1 MTLPIV
7 LAAVAGLLVLIA
19 LLQPLAER
27 LQVPPSVILATVG
40 ILIGAVA
47 AFIFYSPTASALDGV
62 ARVFVEL
69 PITADTFLY
78 VFLPVLLFQ
87 TSLSLDV
94 RRLADDAAPV
104 LMLAVVAVLVAT
116 LAIGFALAPVTG
128 QPLVAC
134 LLLGAIVATTDP
146 VAVIAIFRELG
157 APARLTRLVEGES
170 LLNDAAAITLFVL
183 LLGLLVS
190 DTKMSFSGALLHF
203 AMAGVGG
210 AVFGYLGGLL
220 GNLLFRVVRD
230 IPPALVTLSV
240 ALPYLVY
247 IGGEQVFHISGVVA
261 VVAAGIAVN
270 IHAPTI
276 VAPDSWRYLR
286 EIWEQVEFWAA
297 SLIFVL
303 ASILVPRLLSDIG
316 PWDLVPLG
324 VLILAAFLSRA
335 AVLFAL
341 LPLLSF
347 LRLSQRV
354 SNAFKLVIVWGGLRG
369 AVTLALALSVTENPF
384 VDPEVKRFIAAT
396 ATGFTLFTLL
406 VNGTTLRALIRLL
419 GLDQISPL
427 DAAVR
432 DGVVAVALGNVRD
445 SVLYAAQTAE
455 ISDDIAR
462 KAIAPY
468 DARIETVVQR
478 TETEKEI
485 LERDRLTLGLVAL
498 ADRERELILELF
510 RERTVSVRIIEHLL
524 TDLGRL
530 RERARAGGRV
540 EYNRAARR
548 MLGYSLPFRLGL
560 NVHRF
565 FGWDRLLVEALADR
579 FERVLV
585 MRIVLFELRPFVEQR
600 IRPILG
606 KRLTGIID
614 EILSQRI
621 EATARSLAALELQYP
636 DYARAL
642 EERFLVRTALRREEL
657 EYDNLFADRM
667 IGTELLHDLKRNV
680 VAMRRASDVRPKL
693 DLGLNT
699 RELVAKL
706 PLFQDLDAAQ
716 IEQIARLLRPRFAVP
731 GERIIRRGERGES
744 VYFISSGAVE
754 VSTAGRPVRLGRGDF
769 IGELALLTGGRRV
782 ADVTALGYCQLLV
795 LEGEDFRAL
804 LERSPDMNAKVRA
817 VAAQRLSMN
826 HDAGLLSGDGAD
838 AEGDRAGRVRDAIAP
853 EDRPLEERAAEAEA
867 WGQGAEPSD
876 YPSFDSV
883 PSGPPWTRDP
893 PGERDDDER
902 DDGRDRSGG
911 ERAVS

>member
-7 LAAVAGLLVLIA
+7 LAAVAGLLVMIA
-19 LLQPLAER
+19 LLQPLAQR
-27 LQVPPSVILATVG
+27 LQVPPSVVLATVG
-40 ILIGAVA
+40 ILIGAAA
-47 AFIFYSPTASALDGV
+47 AFVFYSPTVTALDGV

-94 RRLADDAAPV
+94 RRLVEDAAPV
-104 LMLAVVAVLVAT
+104 LLLAVVAVLVAT
-116 LAIGFALAPVTG
+116 FAIGFSLAPVTG

-190 DTKMSFSGALLHF
+190 GEKVGAATALRHF
-203 AMAGVGG
+203 ALAGLGGAAFGYVGG
-210 AVFGYLGGLL
+210 LIA
-220 GNLLFRVVRD
+220 NLLFRLVRD

-247 IGGEQVFHISGVVA
+247 IGGEQIFHISGVVA

-297 SLIFVL
+297 SLIFVF
-303 ASILVPRLLSDIG
+303 ASILVPRLLGDIG
-316 PWDLVPLG
+316 LWDLVPLG
-324 VLILAAFLSRA
+324 VLILAAFASRL
-335 AVLFAL
+335 AVLFCL
-341 LPLLSF
+341 LPLLSL
-347 LRLSQRV
+347 LRLSQKV
-354 SNAFKLVIVWGGLRG
+354 ANAHKLVIAWGGLRG

-384 VDPEVKRFIAAT
+384 VDPDIKRFIAAT

-406 VNGTTLRALIRLL
+406 INGTTLRALIRILK
-419 GLDQISPL
+419 LDQISPL

-445 SVLYAAQTAE
+445 TLLYTAE
-455 ISDDIAR
+455 TAQIADDIAQ
-462 KAIAPY
+462 KAIGPY
-468 DARIETVVQR
+468 DARIKTVVHR

-485 LERDRLTLGLVAL
+485 LDRDRLTLGLVAIS
-498 ADRERELILELF
+498 DRERELVEELF
-510 RERTVSVRIIEHLL
+510 RERTVSLRIIENLL

-530 RERARAGGRV
+530 REQARAGGRV
-540 EYNRAARR
+540 EYNRGAKR
-548 MLGYSLPFRLGL
+548 MLGYSVRFRVAL

-565 FGWDRLLVEALADR
+565 FGLDGFLVEALADR
-579 FERVLV
+579 FERLLV
-585 MRIVLFELRPFVEQR
+585 MRIVLFELKPFVVER

-606 KRLTGIID
+606 ARLTAIID
-614 EILSQRI
+614 DMLAQRI
-621 EATARSLAALELQYP
+621 EATAKSLAALELQYP

-657 EYDNLFADRM
+657 EYETLFSDRM

-680 VAMRRASDVRPKL
+680 AAARRASEGRPRL

-706 PLFQDLDAAQ
+706 PLFQSLDSSE
-716 IEQIARLLRPRFAVP
+716 IDQIARLLRPRFAVP

-744 VYFISSGAVE
+744 VFFISSGAVE

-804 LERSPDMNAKVRA
+804 LERNPEMDVKVRQ
-817 VAAQRLSMN
+817 VAAERLNMN
-826 HDAGLLSGDGAD
+826 SAGLMTDESARNGDDGEA
-838 AEGDRAGRVRDAIAP
+838 GRTGRVRLAVDPQTALSAGAAAP
-853 EDRPLEERAAEAEA
+853 
-867 WGQGAEPSD
+867 PS
-876 YPSFDSV
+876 
-883 PSGPPWTRDP
+883 
-893 PGERDDDER
+893 E
-902 DDGRDRSGG
+902 GG
-911 ERAVS
+911 GLAGTAG